1 MRLDH
6 WLVLGLLSS
15 LACGTP
21 DKGISS
27 GLPED
32 GDDTSDS
39 EKPPSTKSDAGR
51 RDAGSALPNKRD
63 SSVSTVSD
71 TTTCEKLNLTA
82 MGNAPDMLIVLD
94 RSTSMLMG
102 RWDPSASAIKQFT
115 GGLDETVS
123 FGLMLFPAAGG
134 DICAPGK
141 VDVPVGEMN
150 AQKIAATLTMSP
162 PTQFPIGATPTST
175 ALAAALTAL
184 DPQDCADCIPK
195 PKYVLL
201 VTDGEPNCADDP
213 VGDSNRAIDALTA
226 KGVKTYVIGYNLAS
240 NPNSSMIMN
249 GFAQHGGTDKFYPV
263 EDQAGLV
270 KELTRLAGELVP
282 CEFALM
288 DDIGDPSYV
297 RVQIDGKTY
306 NYGTDWKVD
315 GRKIVLDPM
324 GGACPKLRD
333 AKLHDLKITRE
344 CDMVPV
350 Q

>member
-1 MRLDH
+1 MTRH
-6 WLVLGLLSS
+6 NWLVLGLLSA
-15 LACGTP
+15 LACGSP
-21 DKGISS
+21 DKGLSS
-27 GLPED
+27 GAPGDD

-39 EKPPSTKSDAGR
+39 DAPANGGKPDTGR
-51 RDAGSALPNKRD
+51 RDAGTSTKRD
-63 SSVSTVSD
+63 SSIEPSTG
-71 TTTCEKLNLTA
+71 TTCDKINLTSMA
-82 MGNAPDMLIVLD
+82 NAPDMLIVLD

-102 RWDPSASAIKQFT
+102 RWDPSASAIKEFT
-115 GGLDETVS
+115 GGLDQTVS
-123 FGLMLFPAAGG
+123 FGLMLFPATGG
-134 DICAPGK
+134 DICAQGK

-150 AQKIAATLTMSP
+150 AQKIAATLNMSP

-184 DPQDCADCIPK
+184 DPQECADCIPK

-213 VGDSNRAIDALTA
+213 VGDSNAAIDALTA
-226 KGVKTYVIGYNLAS
+226 KGVKTYVIGYNLSS
-240 NPNSSMIMN
+240 NPNAVTIMN
-249 GFAQHGGTDKFYPV
+249 GFAQHGGTDKYYPV

-282 CEFALM
+282 CEFTLKEE
-288 DDIGDPSYV
+288 INDPSYV

-306 NYGTDWKVD
+306 NYGTDWTVN
-315 GRKIVLDPM
+315 GSTIVLDPM

-333 AKLHDLKITRE
+333 AQLHDLKITLE